1 MEIQFTPEQE
11 ARLAQI
17 ASVEGIAP
25 ARLVQDAALRL
36 IEDDAR
42 FRSAVRKG
50 IDQADRGEF
59 IEEAE
64 MDARLHEES
73 RALENAGNLQKLCP
87 ECGHRFKGHGWDGI
101 DAHWRSSHEA
111 VMPYEEAWPLIR
123 TGNYDAQLAD
133 DLEDLRIAEQRL
145 TELRAGRSRT
155 HSLDE
160 VERALGLVD

>member
-64 MDARLHEES
+64 MDARVA
-73 RALENAGNLQKLCP
+73 R
-87 ECGHRFKGHGWDGI
+87 
-101 DAHWRSSHEA
+101 
-111 VMPYEEAWPLIR
+111 M
-123 TGNYDAQLAD
+123 
-133 DLEDLRIAEQRL
+133 
-145 TELRAGRSRT
+145 
-155 HSLDE
+155 
-160 VERALGLVD
+160 LGV